1 MYQSFD
7 NRVFLAGACNSGK
20 STLASVLIGDDIPQ
34 TWKSTDG
41 LVVYFGRNGIHLKTG
56 EMVPLK
62 DGIKHICVHKCRRVE
77 PNDIPDVSKLDH
89 YTVREDILEEVRKGR
104 YLIDIAPSDLV
115 DFGGQRSYD
124 MTHQLFIQYRGS
136 FIIMFDG
143 RYELNTPLMEYPQR
157 DVTSEALIMH
167 WINSILTYCSE
178 GDDIMP
184 MVLFAATHSDYFTS
198 RARTKKHMFLDTV
211 YFINGTNNHD
221 PEIKALT
228 QQLVRFAMQQ
238 STWGQK
244 RPMAWVP
251 LELQIDKMR
260 SQNSNIITRNQLE
273 YINRLNE
280 DLALTEGQLEDF
292 LQNQHKIGKVMYYK
306 QPGLDGFVIIHTPAL
321 VNIMRSFI
329 TDEMF
334 WPDNAELKEILQNLV
349 LTGNI
354 YKSNLWKLW
363 RQDSFN
369 QYLPTDELKAF
380 VTKLLIHLDI
390 LIQPNGYNLAS
401 ADEDS
406 SFHVCDSNTIVL
418 TYDLA
423 ITSIPSALAFKVIGA
438 ASNNLLL
445 KEEDGKQCLFHK
457 AAIFMVDDDNEI
469 RMCLEDNRV
478 MVNLVNRKSLQFLS
492 PDIAAS
498 VQECLTKTL
507 ESSIAFYYRSN
518 GKQIDP
524 KEVSNKI
531 TIEVGVVCNNSVCLL
546 NLNDASQG
554 TEWTCITGLDIT
566 ELKTI
571 PSNKHLVRLASKF
584 GISLFGEFIIHMGL
598 ETQEY
603 CNIQHQYEANGVHS
617 VMFMAMIFREDT
629 SLNDVSE
636 SRLQSTVDDDVLTE
650 LPKHIGNCVIHL
662 GIELGLTVE
671 DIEATMYNYPKDM
684 YSQIASVLRIWKTSS
699 QTPTVFALMK
709 ALQHVKSGGLS
720 YLCQRYNVCAQD

>member
-1 MYQSFD
+1 
-7 NRVFLAGACNSGK
+7 
-20 STLASVLIGDDIPQ
+20 
-34 TWKSTDG
+34 
-41 LVVYFGRNGIHLKTG
+41 
-56 EMVPLK
+56 
-62 DGIKHICVHKCRRVE
+62 
-77 PNDIPDVSKLDH
+77 
-89 YTVREDILEEVRKGR
+89 
-104 YLIDIAPSDLV
+104 
-115 DFGGQRSYD
+115 
-124 MTHQLFIQYRGS
+124 
-136 FIIMFDG
+136 MF
-143 RYELNTPLMEYPQR
+143 
-157 DVTSEALIMH
+157 
-167 WINSILTYCSE
+167 
-178 GDDIMP
+178 
-184 MVLFAATHSDYFTS
+184 F
-198 RARTKKHMFLDTV
+198 DTV
-211 YFINGTNNHD
+211 YFINGTNIND

-228 QQLVRFAMQQ
+228 QQLVQFAMQQ

-244 RPMAWVP
+244 RPMVWVP
-251 LELQIDKMR
+251 LELQIDNMR
-260 SQNSNIITRNQLE
+260 SQNINIITRNQLE

-280 DLALTEGQLEDF
+280 DLALTERQLEDF
-292 LQNQHKIGKVMYYK
+292 LQNQHTIGKVMYYK
-306 QPGLDGFVIIHTPAL
+306 QPGLEGFVIIHTPAL

-334 WPDNAELKEILQNLV
+334 WPDIAELKEILQNLV

-354 YKSNLWKLW
+354 YKSDLWKLW

-380 VTKLLIHLDI
+380 VTKLLVHLDI
-390 LIQPNGYNLAS
+390 LIQPKGYNSAS
-401 ADEDS
+401 GDERFLVPCMVNKSPPPDFFLRRTS
-406 SFHVCDSNTIVL
+406 DSNTIVL

-423 ITSIPSALAFKVIGA
+423 ISSIPSALAFKVIGA
-438 ASNNLLL
+438 ASNNWLL
-445 KEEDGKQCLFHK
+445 KEEDEKQCLYHK

-531 TIEVGVVCNNSVCLL
+531 TIEVGVVCNNTVCLL
-546 NLNDASQG
+546 HLNDASQG
-554 TEWTCITGLDIT
+554 TEWTCTTGNRNHKKKYPMYWFFDRKQKECHQRCTGLGTT

-571 PSNKHLVRLASKF
+571 PSNRHLIRLASKF
-584 GISLFGEFIIHMGL
+584 EISLFGEFIMHMGL

-603 CNIQHQYEANGVHS
+603 RNIQHQYDANGVHS
-617 VMFMAMIFREDT
+617 VMFMAMVKCMKDIEAKLKRPSLKPIRDALIAVDLNHHFLCQIFREDT
-629 SLNDVSE
+629 SLNDMSE
-636 SRLQSTVDDDVLTE
+636 SRLQSPVDDDVLTE
-650 LPKHIGNCVIHL
+650 LQKHIGNCVIHL

-699 QTPTVFALMK
+699 KTPTVFALMK

-720 YLCQRYNVCAQD
+720 FLCQRYKVCAQD